1 MDGLFLGHA
10 SGVLLE
16 IASFRDF
23 DEGLCVLWRGRL
35 VGEGRLKLSVDDN
48 VGVSTDRGGKVGI
61 QRDIQSVVTELLLWC
76 LASNNVF
83 RSLHRLDK

>member
-1 MDGLFLGHA
+1 VDGLFLGCS

-16 IASFRDF
+16 IACFRDF
-23 DEGLCVLWRGRL
+23 DEGLCVLWGGQF
-35 VGEGRLKLSVDDN
+35 VGKGGLKLSVDDN
-48 VGVSTDRGGKVGI
+48 VGVSTDRGGKVGL